1 MRPAAVQSSDSKNVS
16 KVSFAWKRRKGVPTG
31 KIFANAFS
39 FMGSLACK
47 YRFVV
52 SMHGRVY
59 LVACVPPEG
68 SATKIEMACAQS
80 AHLHQ
85 RCRSNVSYVSL
96 TPVRG
101 ALEGTTAEV

>member
-1 MRPAAVQSSDSKNVS
+1 MTRVFRISGIFLILGLLVEAVSLQYN
-16 KVSFAWKRRKGVPTG
+16 
-31 KIFANAFS
+31 NAFS

-85 RCRSNVSYVSL
+85 
-96 TPVRG
+96 
-101 ALEGTTAEV
+101 